1 MYLPEIKS
9 LQLKKSNVFLMTN
22 SSALSIIRNKHNL
35 TLLTTYRDVHLS
47 LWMNTL
53 NNYSVWK
60 IDPSIYPCIHPFS
73 ATAASFESYEA

>member
-22 SSALSIIRNKHNL
+22 SSALSTIRNKHNL
-35 TLLTTYRDVHLS
+35 TLLKTYRDVHLS

-53 NNYSVWK
+53 NNYS
-60 IDPSIYPCIHPFS
+60 DLSLENRSLHLSMHPSIFCYCC
-73 ATAASFESYEA
+73 